1 MFEVIIVL
9 LLIALNGLFSMSEL
23 AVVSARRTRVRA
35 LAAKGA
41 WGARR
46 ALQLA
51 AEPGHF
57 LSTVQIGITMIGII
71 AGAFSGATLGGR
83 LTAWF
88 MEMGLG
94 LVAAEWLGFGIVI
107 AAVTFLSIIFGELVP
122 KQMALIQPERIA
134 CRVAPAMTVLSKSAW
149 PAAWVLQVT
158 TRSVFA
164 VLGFKTKSDD
174 TVSQEEVKAMIA
186 DAEKSGTI
194 EASERHMIAGVLRLG
209 ARPVTGVMTPRT
221 EVQWIDLTMDEG
233 AIAAALAAITHSRL
247 PAGEGSIDS
256 IAGVIQ
262 VRELLSD
269 LVAGRK
275 LDLRAHVRPGTV
287 IPSTSDALDVL
298 AKLRTAEVPMAMVHN
313 EYGDFE
319 GLVTPADLLEAI
331 AGSFRS
337 HEDDEEPDATRRAD
351 GSWLLS
357 GSMPADEMAEQF
369 GFVLPANRD
378 YQTLAGFALAQLK
391 RIPAVGETFEAYG
404 WHFEVVDL
412 DGRRIDKVIASRG
425 SSRRIPSSTVV
436 G

>member
-1 MFEVIIVL
+1 VFEVIIVL

-46 ALQLA
+46 ALALA

-57 LSTVQIGITMIGII
+57 LSTVQIGITMIGVI
-71 AGAFSGATLGGR
+71 AGAYSGATLGGR

-88 MEMGLG
+88 LEMGLG

-134 CRVAPAMTVLSKSAW
+134 CRVAPTMTFLSAVAW
-149 PAAWVLQVT
+149 PAAWVLQAT

-174 TVSQEEVKAMIA
+174 TVSQEEMKALIA
-186 DAEKSGTI
+186 EAEQSGTI

-221 EVQWIDLTMDEG
+221 DVQWIDLTLDESK
-233 AIAAALAAITHSRL
+233 IATMLAGISHSRL

-256 IAGVIQ
+256 IVGVIQ
-262 VRELLSD
+262 VRELLTD

-275 LDLRAHVRPGTV
+275 LDLRAHLRQATV

-298 AKLRTAEVPMAMVHN
+298 AKLRSAEVPMALVHN

-319 GLVTPADLLEAI
+319 GLVTPADLLETI

-337 HEDDEEPDATRRAD
+337 HEDDAEPDATRRAD

-369 GFVLPANRD
+369 GFTLPDDRD

-391 RIPAVGETFEAYG
+391 RIPTVGETFEAYG

-425 SSRRIPSSTVV
+425 PLRRVPSSTVIV
-436 G
+436 